1 MPPFNLMCE
10 EIIRLKGREDNSKEN
25 RKERKEMKRDGDN
38 NKSTGNKDR
47 RSRQICGNGNSEEH
61 SERTGK
67 SWVDRRR
74 SEAAS

>member
-1 MPPFNLMCE
+1 
-10 EIIRLKGREDNSKEN
+10 
-25 RKERKEMKRDGDN
+25 MKRDGDN

-47 RSRQICGNGNSEEH
+47 RSRQIYGNGNSEEH

>member
-1 MPPFNLMCE
+1 
-10 EIIRLKGREDNSKEN
+10 
-25 RKERKEMKRDGDN
+25 MKRDGDN

-47 RSRQICGNGNSEEH
+47 RNRQICGNGNSEEH